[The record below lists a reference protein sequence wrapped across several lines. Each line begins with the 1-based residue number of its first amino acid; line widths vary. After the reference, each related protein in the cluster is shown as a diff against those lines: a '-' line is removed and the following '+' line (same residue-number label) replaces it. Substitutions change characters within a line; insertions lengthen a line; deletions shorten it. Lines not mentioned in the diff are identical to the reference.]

1 MLIQRTIK
9 ICSDKKFLDEELDII
24 KHNLCEVK
32 NNPRK
37 SVQNV
42 INYHFTQMKQYNSN
56 LNEGNNS
63 KEIFSNLKY
72 AGQKREQLMSIMKK
86 KQSVIH

>member
-1 MLIQRTIK
+1 
-9 ICSDKKFLDEELDII
+9 
-24 KHNLCEVK
+24 
-32 NNPRK
+32 
-37 SVQNV
+37 
-42 INYHFTQMKQYNSN
+42 MKQYKTN